1 MVEMLNATVIIRVIP
16 ALVRMVLNSFV
27 MARLDIPSKRGNHA
41 KEEAHRQEHGVD
53 NKKYL

>member
-27 MARLDIPSKRGNHA
+27 MARFDIPSKEGTMLRRKLTGRNIA
-41 KEEAHRQEHGVD
+41 
-53 NKKYL
+53 